1 MKILETERLIL
12 RNWTL
17 DDAPKLFEICSNAE
31 VMKFIGTRKPHETI
45 EQANEILRWATDYQK
60 ENNFCRWAV
69 ILKENQEIVGS
80 CGFARPHGT
89 TEIELGYFLA
99 RKFWGKGLATE
110 AAGACLRYGFENLNF
125 REIIAMTDLEN
136 VASQKVLEKIGFAQR
151 GIETFNGD
159 ENLVYLAKNS
169 VNI

>member
-99 RKFWGKGLATE
+99 RKFWGKGLATGSGWSMPE
-110 AAGACLRYGFENLNF
+110 IRF
-125 REIIAMTDLEN
+125 REFEF
-136 VASQKVLEKIGFAQR
+136 S
-151 GIETFNGD
+151 
-159 ENLVYLAKNS
+159 
-169 VNI
+169 